1 MLVPALASRAEGL
14 ERLAQFVPRAGDRYA
29 RTRNFDF
36 GPDNRANV
44 SGLSP
49 WIRLRLLCESEV
61 IAAAVAVHGAKGAR
75 KFVEEVCW
83 RTYFK
88 GWLELRSVV
97 WSDYRRAL
105 GRLRDDLD
113 TDPALRRAWRRATAG
128 ETGIDC
134 FDAWVGELIEH
145 GYLHNHARMWFASI
159 WIFTLGLPWQ
169 LGADLFLR
177 HLLDGDPASNT
188 LSWRWV
194 AGLHTRGRTYRA
206 RRDNI
211 RRYTDGRFDPGPR
224 LTDDTP
230 APDEPPLPRPA
241 RLEAL
246 APPPR
251 AKPLTLLLTD
261 DDLNPESLGL
271 PADRVAFVTA
281 VSSAAQRSV
290 FGTATGAVEFA
301 QAGLGDALRRSAEH
315 FGATIAPECPSPAD
329 VDSLADQ
336 AAAAGPRDVV
346 LAWPPVGPGRE
357 LAERV
362 VPALRARG
370 LDIWPI
376 RRHWDDA
383 LWPAAGG
390 GYFGFR
396 KKAMPRALELAA
408 ADAPVGI
415 NRSRQSAGGA
425 GGRAGTGR

>member
-1 MLVPALASRAEGL
+1 MLLPALASRAEGL
-14 ERLAQFVPRAGDRYA
+14 DRLAQFVPRAGDRYA

-36 GPDNRANV
+36 GPDSRGNV

-61 IAAAVAVHGAKGAR
+61 IAAAVAVHGAEGAR

-88 GWLELRSVV
+88 GWLELRPAV
-97 WSDYRRAL
+97 WSDYRRDL

-113 TDPALRRAWRRATAG
+113 SDPALGRRWRRARAG

-211 RRYTDGRFDPGPR
+211 RRYTDGRFDPGHR
-224 LTDDTP
+224 LTDD
-230 APDEPPLPRPA
+230 APPPRPA

-246 APPPR
+246 GPPPR
-251 AKPLTLLLTD
+251 ARPLTLLLTD

-271 PADRVAFVTA
+271 PADRVVFVMA

-290 FGTATGAVEFA
+290 FGTATGVVKFT
-301 QAGLGDALRRSAEH
+301 QAALGDALRRCAEH
-315 FGATIAPECPSPAD
+315 FGATTAPECPSPAD

-346 LAWPPVGPGRE
+346 LAWPPVGPGRR
-357 LAERV
+357 LAEGAVR
-362 VPALRARG
+362 ALRARG
-370 LDIWPI
+370 LDVWPI

-408 ADAPVGI
+408 ADMQ
-415 NRSRQSAGGA
+415 RSMQSADGA
-425 GGRAGTGR
+425 GGRVGTGR